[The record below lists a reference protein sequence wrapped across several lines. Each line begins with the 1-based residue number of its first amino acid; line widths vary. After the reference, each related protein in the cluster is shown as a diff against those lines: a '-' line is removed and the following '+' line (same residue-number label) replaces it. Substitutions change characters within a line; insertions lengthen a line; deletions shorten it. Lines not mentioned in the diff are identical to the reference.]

1 MTTNDRDRGRPQVVE
16 SERKTKSFT
25 INLKMDTYKR
35 LEKLAESNRQ
45 PKSTMVRLIVE
56 DAVGRK
62 VN

>member
-1 MTTNDRDRGRPQVVE
+1 MTTNDRDRGRPQVTD

>member
-1 MTTNDRDRGRPQVVE
+1 MVTNDRGRPQVTD

-25 INLKMDTYKR
+25 INLKMDTYKK